1 MLEDTANLPFTIS
14 LFVELNRT
22 VTFADFPPL
31 YALSPLLSPT
41 LASVILSDVGSG
53 GLWRQR
59 DSTQLASLF
68 KLPTLPSC
76 VTILVSP
83 SMPPLSAPSR
93 LQALGGQIEGLFLCP
108 IPSYQKAYLEKTGWG
123 MNHGWQAQLPYQGS
137 PPHPDPA
144 SSHAVPSP
152 ALEPRTLDFYKLKRA
167 LWVNFTVQT
176 RTVI

>member
-68 KLPTLPSC
+68 KLPTLLSC

-108 IPSYQKAYLEKTGWG
+108 ILSEGLLGENGLRDKPRLAGTAAIPRE
-123 MNHGWQAQLPYQGS
+123 
-137 PPHPDPA
+137 
-144 SSHAVPSP
+144 PSP
-152 ALEPRTLDFYKLKRA
+152 SGSSIVPCCPIPSPGAT
-167 LWVNFTVQT
+167 NT
-176 RTVI
+176 RLLQAVAGSVGELHSSD